1 MQVVRLVK
9 SSDLY
14 QVTKLIKKTGIGMTT
29 MPKNKKEVQERI
41 EWSIASANKK
51 SANPNKDTYLFVLE
65 KKSFPFK
72 KLKLKYNRLPATTNN
87 NPTLNSLFI
96 ILFF

>member
-51 SANPNKDTYLFVLE
+51 YPPKQLLE
-65 KKSFPFK
+65 
-72 KLKLKYNRLPATTNN
+72 
-87 NPTLNSLFI
+87 
-96 ILFF
+96 

>member
-65 KKSFPFK
+65 LS
-72 KLKLKYNRLPATTNN
+72 LIHISE
-87 NPTLNSLFI
+87 PTRPY
-96 ILFF
+96 

>member
-51 SANPNKDTYLFVLE
+51 SPPKQLHQ
-65 KKSFPFK
+65 
-72 KLKLKYNRLPATTNN
+72 
-87 NPTLNSLFI
+87 
-96 ILFF
+96 